1 MNLSLE
7 AAVLTCAEL
16 GHASLIALLVPYG
29 LTVNWIAPGLE
40 IPGSYWGETEAG
52 LIGDHLFVR
61 DDTPVHSALHE
72 ACHYICMDAER
83 RARLHTDAG
92 GQCAE
97 ENGVCYLQILLADVL
112 PGVGQERMFYRY
124 GRLGLHFPT
133 RFGTSLVRTGR
144 RGRPDLVA
152 PKRSDRFGGST
163 DMAGAPEPTP
173 RASLMMPGRSV
184 TGRDG
189 PYRLGNA
196 T

>member
-61 DDTPVHSALHE
+61 DDTPVHAALHE

-92 GQCAE
+92 GECAE

-112 PGVGQERMFYRY
+112 PGVGQERMCTDMDAWGYTF
-124 GRLGLHFPT
+124 RLGSARAWFEQDAEDARTWLLQNGLIDSADRPMW
-133 RFGTSLVRTGR
+133 RVRQ
-144 RGRPDLVA
+144 
-152 PKRSDRFGGST
+152 S
-163 DMAGAPEPTP
+163 P
-173 RASLMMPGRSV
+173 RHERA
-184 TGRDG
+184 
-189 PYRLGNA
+189 
-196 T
+196 